1 MVLGSQFGLVFW
13 YEILRYTNMHMNFK
27 KTAFIVLGFL
37 LGASPVFALGAPN
50 VTSFIANPQTINYGY
65 STLLSWTIDNSS
77 GYSLYFTCPPTGV
90 TIKRDTGVAFPC
102 NTKQSVSTSSNDS
115 AAFFVNNVTGNPV
128 VIIAKIIPQD
138 VSGADYTSGA
148 ATVNLY
154 VGAVPN
160 PITDF
165 SYATT
170 STTGQT
176 YPITLSWAGV
186 EVTGT
191 NIQFECKDGV
201 QIYSTNPAVSLPVAC
216 GKPAYVSDLPASGTA
231 SVYFVNSNQYPVD
244 QAVRIFP
251 AISANVYDATH
262 SRSLTLSVPIKPPKA
277 VASISSFSSPQTLIA
292 SGQNINL
299 SWITSNTLGVNLKI
313 SCAPLLTWSNVTS
326 TTTAPLFC
334 DTLGFA
340 TALPPTGSTT
350 VSFTNRNTSSIGVTV
365 SLLPQNFDGTYDGT
379 NTSSISLRV
388 LEPGHVEQPQT
399 TPGVPSVTPASTIA
413 GTGALISTVGKNVLH
428 TLIFS
433 LNLRQ
438 GSRNAQVT
446 ALQNLLRQDS
456 TLYPEGI
463 VSGYMGP
470 ATTTALKRFQV
481 RYGIAKPGE
490 DGYGLVGPKT
500 RAKLNSIST
509 F

>member
-1 MVLGSQFGLVFW
+1 M
-13 YEILRYTNMHMNFK
+13 YMNFK
-27 KTAFIVLGFL
+27 NITFVVLGFL
-37 LGASPVFALGAPN
+37 FGASPVFALGAPN
-50 VTSFIANPQTINYGY
+50 VTSFTANPQTINYGY
-65 STLLSWTIDNSS
+65 STLLSWAIDNSS

-128 VIIAKIIPQD
+128 VVIAKIIPQD
-138 VSGADYTSGA
+138 VSGADYNSGA

-170 STTGQT
+170 TATGQT
-176 YPITLSWAGV
+176 YPITLSWTGV

-201 QIYSTNPAVSLPVAC
+201 QVYSTNPTVSLPVAC

-244 QAVRIFP
+244 QVVRIFP
-251 AISANVYDATH
+251 AISASVYDATH
-262 SRSLTLSVPIKPPKA
+262 SRSLTFSVPAKPPKA

-313 SCAPLLTWSNVTS
+313 SCAQQLTWSSVTS
-326 TTTAPLFC
+326 TSTFPLLC
-334 DTLGFA
+334 DTPGFI

-350 VSFTNRNTSSIGVTV
+350 VSFANGNTSSIGVTV
-365 SLLPQNFDGTYDGT
+365 SLLPQNYDGTYDGT
-379 NTSSISLRV
+379 NVSNISLRV
-388 LEPGHVEQPQT
+388 LEPGHVEQART
-399 TPGVPSVTPASTIA
+399 APGAPLVTPANTTT
-413 GTGALISTVGKNVLH
+413 GTSVSASATGKTVLH

-433 LNLRQ
+433 LNLRL

-456 TLYPEGI
+456 TLYPEGT

-470 ATTTALKRFQV
+470 ATKAALKRFQV
-481 RYGIAKPGE
+481 RYGIAKPGD
-490 DGYGLVGPKT
+490 DGYGSVGPKT